1 MYSPLVEEWRDGV
14 SLADVKGS
22 VMKWA
27 GESNRL
33 VCEVVVPEGG
43 WEELQGMELSGEYY
57 DRAIPKVEMQVA
69 RAGVRL
75 AEWLDLVAG
84 GDDRGEL

>member
-1 MYSPLVEEWRDGV
+1 
-14 SLADVKGS
+14 
-22 VMKWA
+22 MKWA

-43 WEELQGMELSGEYY
+43 WEELQGAELSGEYY
-57 DRAIPKVEMQVA
+57 QNAVGPVEMQVA

-75 AEWLDLVAG
+75 AVWLDLVAA
-84 GDDRGEL
+84 GEERREEL

>member
-1 MYSPLVEEWRDGV
+1 MR
-14 SLADVKGS
+14 
-22 VMKWA
+22 WA

-43 WEELQGMELSGEYY
+43 WEELQGQELSGEYY
-57 DRAIPKVEMQVA
+57 EQAIGAVEMQVA

-84 GDDRGEL
+84 GDERGEL

>member
-1 MYSPLVEEWRDGV
+1 MR
-14 SLADVKGS
+14 
-22 VMKWA
+22 WA

-33 VCEVVVPEGG
+33 VCENVVPEGG
-43 WEELQGMELSGEYY
+43 WEELQGQELSGEYY
-57 DRAIPKVEMQVA
+57 DQAIGAVEMQVA

-84 GDDRGEL
+84 GDGRGEL